1 MKKRPTSSKNKK
13 IISTNQRDKTD
24 EIKLRLL
31 MDSDDIDPY
40 AFSTE
45 DKDRIREIDKVLSLL
60 RPDHSSL
67 NILNIDAIKNDFNK
81 DLEVLYVQDI
91 GNIIEESDKS
101 EMDQKVPNDLLDQN
115 IDEIKRKSLNNI
127 LGNAYLAEQRV
138 IREQKNY
145 EEELDK
151 KLFKCKSRDI
161 DYSGLFLSDELE
173 YKSDEYTDETTQRK
187 LVGMIN
193 SVSVRDIKQVL
204 RGLSQISLNSIANG
218 TASSSSLN
226 QINDDYQ
233 TETETVNFS
242 KEQCSQTNTEIENVI
257 DHEHFNEHQA
267 KNSTP
272 VDRQGIDRLL
282 SEYRSEIVK
291 LGFLRHTHRMS
302 DHPTFPSSSTL
313 KSSRSTNSISED
325 NGSYDENNAYNEV
338 SAFLQTR
345 INQNG
350 SNATSPTKHFDPR
363 NKIPHLKSK
372 PIKRKQSITQQS
384 NTNDTVFTLNSKSP
398 FWSDNSENNVDI
410 GYVRF
415 PPIVPKTEVD
425 KTEIERLLLPPPKSR
440 RDHYQ
445 SLVQQVIGKNVVI
458 DSV

>member
-1 MKKRPTSSKNKK
+1 
-13 IISTNQRDKTD
+13 
-24 EIKLRLL
+24 

-45 DKDRIREIDKVLSLL
+45 DKDRISEIDKALSLL

-67 NILNIDAIKNDFNK
+67 NILNVDAIKNDRNK
-81 DLEVLYVQDI
+81 DSEVLNVQDI
-91 GNIIEESDKS
+91 SNINEESDKG
-101 EMDQKVPNDLLDQN
+101 EMDQKVLNDLLDQN
-115 IDEIKRKSLNNI
+115 IDEIKQKSLNNL

-161 DYSGLFLSDELE
+161 DYSGLFLSDDFED
-173 YKSDEYTDETTQRK
+173 KNDEYTDETTQRK
-187 LVGMIN
+187 HVGMIN

-204 RGLSQISLNSIANG
+204 RGLSQISLNSVTNG
-218 TASSSSLN
+218 TASASSLN
-226 QINDDYQ
+226 QTNDDYQ

-242 KEQCSQTNTEIENVI
+242 NEQCSLNNTENENII
-257 DHEHFNEHQA
+257 DHEHPNDHQG

-302 DHPTFPSSSTL
+302 DHSTFPSSSAM

-325 NGSYDENNAYNEV
+325 NGTYDENNAYNEV

-350 SNATSPTKHFDPR
+350 TNATSPTKHFDPR
-363 NKIPHLKSK
+363 NKNPNLKSNPNK
-372 PIKRKQSITQQS
+372 MKQSITQQS
-384 NTNDTVFTLNSKSP
+384 DTTDTVFTLNSKSP

-425 KTEIERLLLPPPKSR
+425 ETEIERLLLPPPKSR

-445 SLVQQVIGKNVVI
+445 SLVQQVIGMDVAIDNV
-458 DSV
+458 